1 MKEKGYAKFGG
12 SGVCGRQIR
21 CIVGNVQ
28 VAYKAFSHTRPAS
41 MQIYWNKRKRLHN
54 KEFNSNMAAVSLFW
68 DTNMAAVKSCEST
81 LFRM

>member
-1 MKEKGYAKFGG
+1 MKDTGYAKFGDVG
-12 SGVCGRQIR
+12 GVWAANKVHCGKCASGKFIGTKENVCI
-21 CIVGNVQ
+21 I
-28 VAYKAFSHTRPAS
+28 
-41 MQIYWNKRKRLHN
+41 